1 MAVAFAVP
9 VVMVF
14 VHWPSTVL
22 VEVLVA
28 VEGRRYSYSVEVIV
42 LAYLVLVLTAGVDFV
57 ILTPSVTVFVWVV
70 EVPKTK
76 VVCSQGKHVGRSEE
90 AV

>member
-1 MAVAFAVP
+1 MAVSFAVP

-14 VHWPSTVL
+14 VHWPSIVL

-28 VEGRRYSYSVEVIV
+28 VAGRRYSYSVSVIV
-42 LAYLVLVLTAGVDFV
+42 LAYLVLVLTAGVDLV
-57 ILTPSVTVFVWVV
+57 ILTPFVTVFVWVV
-70 EVPKTK
+70 VVPKTK
-76 VVCSQGKHVGRSEE
+76 IVCSQGKHVGRREE